1 MPDPD
6 AIREVAGQWL
16 RKAAADL
23 AAATL
28 LLGSDRIDPELAG
41 YHAHQA
47 AEKALKAILVQRG
60 ADVPRTHDLARLHA
74 LVLAVTGAEAVA
86 GLPATPQLTSL
97 TELGIA
103 GRSPGIET
111 NVVDDRDEI
120 AVAISLAAVIVDVAR
135 GVTGSEGPEGSGG

>member
-1 MPDPD
+1 MSTPAMASSGAPPVPPGGQRYTCTCLATRAPGLMSMCSQAWLMSAWTPHAWTSSPSRRVRRPDPG
-6 AIREVAGQWL
+6 VG
-16 RKAAADL
+16 
-23 AAATL
+23 
-28 LLGSDRIDPELAG
+28 
-41 YHAHQA
+41 
-47 AEKALKAILVQRG
+47 AL
-60 ADVPRTHDLARLHA
+60 
-74 LVLAVTGAEAVA
+74 

-103 GRSPGIET
+103 GRYPGIET